1 MLLPI
6 QIQRHRSRHDGF
18 VFNPLTV
25 VANGAVSKGLYTLAV
40 RHTIQPF
47 TLVAA
52 SILPRTSAE
61 ATVPTIS
68 PGTSIPT
75 AVAKQIR
82 TVTLAHSVAEFTLV
96 KSTVWPGKFTVSVAF
111 VFPKDSVV
119 GAAVAPAVNTTAVTL
134 IKSVLAFVSI
144 AVGKRSPSE
153 SVPSEMEK
161 GADNACVSNES
172 SKKVQYIEY

>member
-1 MLLPI
+1 MNAFRISLPLI
-6 QIQRHRSRHDGF
+6 WWCKIHCRASPADGRG
-18 VFNPLTV
+18 PED
-25 VANGAVSKGLYTLAV
+25 A
-40 RHTIQPF
+40 
-47 TLVAA
+47 
-52 SILPRTSAE
+52 
-61 ATVPTIS
+61 
-68 PGTSIPT
+68 
-75 AVAKQIR
+75 
-82 TVTLAHSVAEFTLV
+82 
-96 KSTVWPGKFTVSVAF
+96 
-111 VFPKDSVV
+111 VV